1 MKKQILSMSM
11 LLLLSSFFME
21 ARTSISQFSCDATSL
36 SIDSFPP
43 DSAKAACDERV
54 VSYQDIKPILVEKC
68 ENCHNGILAPDY
80 TSYET
85 MRPSAEE
92 GAFEIRV
99 FIRKDMPIKEELTE
113 EELALL
119 RCWLETGYTEG
130 EATDNTKTEEGEK
143 TEEIEEAEH

>member
-1 MKKQILSMSM
+1 MKKQIISMSM

-43 DSAKAACDERV
+43 DSAKAACDEQV

-68 ENCHNGILAPDY
+68 ENCHNGTLAPDY
-80 TSYET
+80 RSYET

-130 EATDNTKTEEGEK
+130 QAASETDVVEK
-143 TEEIEEAEH
+143 TKETEEAEH